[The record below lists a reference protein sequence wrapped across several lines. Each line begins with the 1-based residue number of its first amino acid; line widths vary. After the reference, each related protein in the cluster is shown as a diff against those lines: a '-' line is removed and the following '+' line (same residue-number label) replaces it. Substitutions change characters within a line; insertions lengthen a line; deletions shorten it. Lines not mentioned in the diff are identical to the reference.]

1 MMLHANVRLHHP
13 ASGVDRLPPEG
24 GNDSKQ
30 SWNNS
35 ERGDRVLITEK
46 LYAGAVCEEGLIEPR
61 SSG

>member
-1 MMLHANVRLHHP
+1 MMLHANVRLHRP

-30 SWNNS
+30 NWKNS
-35 ERGDRVLITEK
+35 EWRDRALITEK
-46 LYAGAVCEEGLIEPR
+46 LYAGAVCEEGLMETR

>member
-1 MMLHANVRLHHP
+1 MMLHANVGLHRP

-35 ERGDRVLITEK
+35 EGRDRVFITEK
-46 LYAGAVCEEGLIEPR
+46 LYAGAVCEESLMEPR